1 MATRSKTIVE
11 GNEYYTN
18 EYETLTVNQKEAETF
33 QDWIYENMVSLYKL
47 KLNYEIHPM
56 SNGMY
61 TINWWG
67 SEFVSI
73 QDILNGEA
81 EL

>member
-1 MATRSKTIVE
+1 MTASKTIVQS
-11 GNEYYTN
+11 NQFYTE
-18 EYETLTVNQKEAETF
+18 EYESRIVSQKEAETF
-33 QDWIYENMVSLYKL
+33 QDWIYENIASLYKL

-67 SEFVSI
+67 TEFASI
-73 QDILNGEA
+73 EDILNDEV

>member
-1 MATRSKTIVE
+1 MTTSKIVVE
-11 GNEYYTN
+11 GNEYYTE
-18 EYETLTVNQKEAETF
+18 EYESRIVNQKEAETF

-67 SEFVSI
+67 TEFASI
-73 QDILNGEA
+73 EDILNDEA